1 MNLSRKKLQAEISHL
16 GSNVGKNSSLNFYLM
31 NYFIESSK
39 FSFGG
44 TVVCWNTYCCRG
56 PSFLMTS
63 LFSWFFIA
71 ITTYFCSFSVEEGE
85 SSDFALNWDSSVTQ
99 SGKYFRFF

>member
-1 MNLSRKKLQAEISHL
+1 M
-16 GSNVGKNSSLNFYLM
+16 
-31 NYFIESSK
+31 
-39 FSFGG
+39 
-44 TVVCWNTYCCRG
+44 VCWNTYCCRG